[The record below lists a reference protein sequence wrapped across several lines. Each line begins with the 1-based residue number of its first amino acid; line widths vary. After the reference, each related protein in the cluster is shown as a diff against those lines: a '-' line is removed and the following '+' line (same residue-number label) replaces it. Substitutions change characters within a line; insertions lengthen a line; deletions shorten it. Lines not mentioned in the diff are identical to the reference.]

1 MLSVGPLSCHFNL
14 KNRLIP
20 QIFGCQV
27 LDPNL
32 PGSFM
37 EEMPGVFLRKGYICW
52 AVASCTHQLLFG
64 HSFGSLEVLWL
75 LVVDF
80 LSPLV

>member
-1 MLSVGPLSCHFNL
+1 
-14 KNRLIP
+14 
-20 QIFGCQV
+20 
-27 LDPNL
+27 
-32 PGSFM
+32 M